1 MSRNNIGW
9 KILSLVLAL
18 IIIVGVITGVVFW
31 QKGNIEFHP
40 IGQAQQNDEENEDN
54 GAPVI
59 DENGEVI
66 SSDTAVVMPT
76 AMTFRS
82 AAALDGAAAAYDSVT
97 VKASVNPSNADVKAC
112 AFSAEWASDTEW
124 ATGKEVSDYLTVT
137 QAGKTSLEAEIQ
149 CLKPFG
155 EQIEVTVTVTGL
167 DDVTKSA
174 TCTVDFAQRLD
185 YINFYFSKSNG
196 GKDFSA
202 KSTNEDV
209 VLDWDTDF
217 FSYTIVSSA
226 YTVVS
231 DFEFTFDISIPE
243 ETLDIMRPQFG
254 ASVDEY
260 ADKIITV
267 MTTAGNY
274 KLGLMTNDS
283 SAANAL
289 KQTAASPSQPA
300 MFSLDWTCTNDY
312 SNYSGSLLIRYDR
325 STVYTP
331 VSSVTLDQSNII
343 V

>member
-76 AMTFRS
+76 EMTFRS

-185 YINFYFSKSNG
+185 YINFYFGKSNG
-196 GKDFSA
+196 SKDFSA

-260 ADKIITV
+260 ADRIISV
-267 MTTAGNY
+267 STTAGNY
-274 KLGLMTNDS
+274 KLNLLYAND
-283 SAANAL
+283 AI
-289 KQTAASPSQPA
+289 KQTAASSLQLA
-300 MFSLDWTCTNDY
+300 MFSLNWGCTNDY
-312 SNYSGSLLIRYDR
+312 SNYSGSILIRYDP

-331 VSSVTLDQSNII
+331 ISSVALDQSNII